1 MAKGNGRG
9 ERKGWLP
16 SVLRNLAPR
25 SSTGDGKFEN
35 QIILEAY
42 RRILHE
48 LALLPGEDAKV
59 VLVTSAVPGEG
70 TSTVAR
76 QLAAALAEGR
86 RARVLLIDA
95 NEQPAS
101 RKESPPDPDT
111 ALFSAW
117 SHEEPSFVQTADGF
131 SVLPYQGDSR
141 ESYSLHR
148 SSLLAKSRQTLAKR
162 FDWTVIDGRPVTQH
176 TETAALSSH
185 ADATVLVLRAE
196 STRSQVAKRA
206 LDILQGAGAH
216 VVGAVLNKRRYHIP
230 DVLYRRL

>member
-1 MAKGNGRG
+1 MASGNGRG
-9 ERKGWLP
+9 ERRGWLP
-16 SVLRNLAPR
+16 RFLRTFAPQ
-25 SSTGDGKFEN
+25 TPNGDPAFEHRM
-35 QIILEAY
+35 LSEAY
-42 RRILHE
+42 RRIMHE

-86 RARVLLIDA
+86 RGRVLLIDA
-95 NEQPAS
+95 NENPQS
-101 RKESPPDPDT
+101 RRESPPEPVA
-111 ALFSAW
+111 ALLSAG
-117 SHEEPSFVQTADGF
+117 SEDDPSFVQTSDGF
-131 SVLPYQGDSR
+131 SVLPYHRESR

-148 SSLLAKSRQTLAKR
+148 SSVLAKSRRTLAKR

-196 STRSQVAKRA
+196 STRSQVAGRA

-216 VVGAVLNKRRYHIP
+216 VVGAILNKRRYHIP
-230 DVLYRRL
+230 NALYRRL